1 MSTETNISF
10 NHPILRRIDGIEKSY
25 GVHLQYTPQDTEIQY
40 VVNVAYIS
48 SIGDD
53 YHCSIER
60 KQLFINGVQPN
71 RLIDVLAERSM
82 KCIYPIDIQLN
93 PLNGIQGV
101 LYFDELVDR
110 WNRSLIELRKEY
122 EGDYANQYF
131 DQMNANLSDE
141 KTFLSTLKNEII
153 YSLLFFKKDALFEK
167 NHLKKD
173 FIYNLPIDPY
183 KVSSEFKG
191 NQRVH
196 FKDQQMIFEYVGTNR
211 KKDNL
216 KLRHIVNRENFT
228 EQKIEGNYISKERE
242 ISFKITELQE
252 RKKKYAKKIDI
263 PEAIPK
269 ELIKRKKSW
278 FSDLFNQNKK

>member
-1 MSTETNISF
+1 VSPKINISF
-10 NHPILRRIDGIEKSY
+10 DHPISKRIDGIEKSY
-25 GVHLQYTPQDTEIQY
+25 GVHLQYIPQDKEIQY

-53 YHCSIER
+53 YHCRIER

-93 PLNGIQGV
+93 PLNGIQEV

-131 DQMNANLSDE
+131 DQMNANLSDK

-183 KVSSEFKG
+183 KVSEFKG

-252 RKKKYAKKIDI
+252 RKKKYAKKLDI